1 MNEKDAINL
10 VLKVLKPFV
19 RNEEKFLAATGDS
32 RIWEDLQVNSARF
45 IDILL
50 AFESEFDMVIDDT
63 QAEGVVTV
71 GDVAKLLLDYANKHP
86 EVVAAARAKRQ
97 IDVHPN

>member
-1 MNEKDAINL
+1 MSEEQAL
-10 VLKVLKPFV
+10 TVVMKVLKPFV
-19 RNEEKFLAATGDS
+19 RNEEKFRTANAES

-71 GDVAKLLLDYANKHP
+71 GDVARILVAYASQHP
-86 EVVAAARAKRQ
+86 ETVAAVQSKR
-97 IDVHPN
+97 DALLPA

>member
-1 MNEKDAINL
+1 MNDKQALEL

-19 RNEEKFLAATGDS
+19 RNEEKFRAANAES

-50 AFESEFDMVIDDT
+50 AFESEFDMMIDDT

-71 GDVAKLLLDYANKHP
+71 GDVAKLLVDYAKAHP
-86 EVVAAARAKRQ
+86 KAAAEAHEAQ
-97 IDVHPN
+97 TI